1 MTTELEPPRFMFQQV
16 VGCYK
21 IGALACS
28 TLQVATKCEPFGDQV
43 FHETLPCCYI
53 RGLKHV
59 PCEYWRRENMKKT
72 HATHKTLY
80 IWLLVWNIWIIF
92 PYIGNVI
99 IPTDELYHF
108 SEGWVYHQ
116 PVYIYIN
123 MYHDIPMI
131 CCYIPIP
138 HPHFKM
144 VF

>member
-1 MTTELEPPRFMFQQV
+1 MTTELEEPPRFMFQQV

-28 TLQVATKCEPFGDQV
+28 TLQVATKLEPFGDQV
-43 FHETLPCCYI
+43 FSWNHAVLLHQSPQTCAMRILEKRKHE
-53 RGLKHV
+53 
-59 PCEYWRRENMKKT
+59 KT

-80 IWLLVWNIWIIF
+80 IWLVVWNIWIIF

-99 IPTDELYHF
+99 IPTDELHHF
-108 SEGWVYHQ
+108 SEGWVYINQ
-116 PVYIYIN
+116 YIYIY

-138 HPHFKM
+138 HSDFKM